1 MQGVEVGMSIYYVRL
16 TQVHQ
21 IHGAVV
27 VIILTPR
34 LIQKYSG
41 RTFSENFPFRDYSQ
55 LEI

>member
-1 MQGVEVGMSIYYVRL
+1 MSIYYVRL

-34 LIQKYSG
+34 NTVVVPLVK
-41 RTFSENFPFRDYSQ
+41 NFP
-55 LEI
+55 LETILSWKFEVMHVKDI